1 MFAKNKWQYH
11 DKIMFYLKCQDGRD
25 NWINV
30 LMLNDLIINV
40 DSSQTINNIFTIP
53 SQQATIYNI
62 HITHFC
68 LDFRVTSVQI
78 SPLGIY

>member
-53 SQQATIYNI
+53 SQQATIYI
-62 HITHFC
+62 LPIFAWI
-68 LDFRVTSVQI
+68 LE
-78 SPLGIY
+78 